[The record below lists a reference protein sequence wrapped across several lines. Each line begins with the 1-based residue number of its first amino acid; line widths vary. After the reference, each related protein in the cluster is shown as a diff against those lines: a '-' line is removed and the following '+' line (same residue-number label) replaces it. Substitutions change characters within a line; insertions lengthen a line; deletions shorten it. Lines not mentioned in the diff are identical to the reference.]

1 MKFGCFGFIR
11 HIPLIEQAGYDTAE
25 LDICEINAL
34 SDDAFKRLLDR
45 TSASSLSFE
54 VFSGLIPL
62 TERFHSEGFSKS
74 RWLAHVEQAASR
86 ISLAEVSRNIVTTW
100 KPPAKQ

>member
-74 RWLAHVEQAASR
+74 RWLGQPYLPFRS
-86 ISLAEVSRNIVTTW
+86 
-100 KPPAKQ
+100 PAGAFWRGQVQKYPGTL